1 MNVILSVIVV
11 LALAGVVVLVSHQGL
26 VIALRPVDEAWADLL
41 RELARRHELAAELAT
56 AVGPQN
62 AAARAACEAVLGAR
76 VDAAATEDVAV
87 RAAAETT
94 LGRRIDDVVAL
105 IERDPD
111 LRDDA
116 DVGRL
121 RQRLP
126 GLEHDI
132 HVARAIYD
140 ARARTYATRCSL
152 YPGRYVATWFA
163 FPERPTFGLA
173 ERRPL
178 DPPPL

>member
-1 MNVILSVIVV
+1 MILVLMVV

-26 VIALRPVDEAWADLL
+26 VIALRPVDEAWAELL
-41 RELARRHELAAELAT
+41 GELARRHEVAGDLAA
-56 AVGPQN
+56 AVGPRS
-62 AAARAACEAVLGAR
+62 AAGRAACEALLGAC
-76 VDAAATEDVAV
+76 VDAAAAAGVAP

-94 LGRRIDDVVAL
+94 LGRRLDDVVAL
-105 IERDPD
+105 TERDPV

-116 DVGRL
+116 EIQRL

-126 GLEHDI
+126 ALEHDI

-140 ARARTYATRCSL
+140 ARARTYTTRCSL
-152 YPGRYVATWFA
+152 SPGRFVATWFA
-163 FPERPTFGLA
+163 FPERPAFGLS
-173 ERRPL
+173 ERRLL